1 MKKGHLITIF
11 FMIFVLAIV
20 GCHASCAASAAE
32 SIYMQKNNDTFTWDN
47 ATIYFAITDRF
58 YNANEENDHSYG
70 RSLGEID
77 ADEYKT
83 RVGTFHGGDLEGL
96 TEKIKEGY
104 FDKLGA
110 NVIWFTAPY
119 EQIHGAVCGDGFK
132 HYAYHGYY
140 PLDFTKIDENMGTE
154 EEVKEFVDTAHE
166 HGIRVIMDIVMNH
179 VGYADPVTAA
189 EYGFGGVTSEWKEIY
204 YNTPETD
211 YNWIMDYSS
220 LATAGKAT
228 LNSDADWSNW
238 WGNNWVRAVTGRY
251 QGYEG
256 SQFSDNYTLCLGG
269 LPDIKTEVTVDNG
282 IPPILQTKWE
292 KEGRLEQES
301 RELDEFF
308 CTSGLKRKNVNYLVK
323 WLTDYVREYGI
334 DGFRCDSVKHVEM
347 EHWKTLKEQANI
359 ALVDWRKNNPDNVA
373 ANWDEEFWMVG
384 EDFDFNNNKDM
395 HFTQGGF
402 DAMVNLQFQ
411 NYSYCQSE
419 TLDGT
424 YANYSEKIQDDGFN
438 MLSYISS
445 HDMGLGNRTKT
456 GGTALLLCPGA
467 VQIYY
472 GDESGRTTNGIEG
485 EQGWRTQ
492 MNWETVDTKVL
503 EHYQILGQFRKN
515 HPAIASGV
523 HNMISTSPY
532 TFSRTSEEYDDKVVV
547 SVPKTVGTW
556 FIPVSDIFSE
566 GEIVRDFYTGKEY
579 QVSAGSVQVECDN
592 NCVILLESTGVIK
605 ASVGAKLVANTLP
618 YKTETITVRLYENDL
633 AEAYYSINEGKI
645 YTKYMAGKMVTFG
658 GGTAYGDTVTLLLKG
673 IKTDGTLIEKKYN
686 YQRCEEPTE
695 AKFSISVLKSEFNEA
710 PYCYIYTSNGTYKN
724 EYPGELMGDDGE
736 YWTLQDDELEAGYV
750 ILSQGDWRSTE
761 HGAHGMEITGRKVY
775 SKETQN
781 IREKTENYGIVT
793 VRYEDV
799 DGNLL
804 KTVYRKGVVGTS
816 YKTSSAYIYGYFLRE
831 EPENALGIYG
841 EDMITVV
848 YRYVK
853 DTSVKDITL
862 VPTEEPL
869 VIPTITPTVTSTP
882 VPAKMAAGE
891 FTYTI
896 KSGSKK
902 LNLTSTGRKTTYKTY
917 LNKKITIKA
926 GSAEGNVYYQVV
938 KSGKKVSSKGWK
950 KVNRTITINS
960 SVKAAIY
967 IKYTSNEKTVV
978 KRTKGFVLDTEAP
991 SVKVSKTGKIIAKD
1005 NLSGI
1010 KSIKDGKKTVKNNS
1024 TLKKGLHKVTV
1035 TDKAGNKKTIKVIIT
1050 DDEK

>member
-1 MKKGHLITIF
+1 MKKEYLIKIF
-11 FMIFVLAIV
+11 FMIFAVAIV
-20 GCHASCAASAAE
+20 GCHASCAASAIE
-32 SIYMQKNNDTFTWDN
+32 NIYIQKSDDTFTWDN

-58 YNANEENDHSYG
+58 YNANEANDHSYG
-70 RSLGEID
+70 RCVDEID

-96 TEKIKEGY
+96 TEKIEEGY
-104 FDKLGA
+104 FDKLGV

-119 EQIHGAVCGDGFK
+119 EQIHGAVCSDGFK

-140 PLDFTKIDENMGTE
+140 PLDFTKIDGNMGNE
-154 EEVKEFVDTAHE
+154 ESVREFVDTAHE
-166 HGIRVIMDIVMNH
+166 HGIRVLMDIVMNH

-189 EYGFGGVTSEWKEIY
+189 EYGFGEVTSDWKEIY

-211 YNWIMDYSS
+211 YNWTMDYSS
-220 LATAGKAT
+220 LSSNEKAT
-228 LNSDADWSNW
+228 LNSNADWSNW

-269 LPDIKTEVTVDNG
+269 LPDIKTEVTADNG

-292 KEGRLEQES
+292 KEGRLEQET

-308 CTSGLKRKNVNYLVK
+308 RISQLKRKNVNYLVK

-334 DGFRCDSVKHVEM
+334 DGFRCDSVKHVEI
-347 EHWKTLKEQANI
+347 EHWKTLKEQADI
-359 ALVDWRKNNPDNVA
+359 ALLDWRKNNPDNVA
-373 ANWDEEFWMVG
+373 AKWDEEFWMVG
-384 EDFDFNNNKDM
+384 ENFDFNNNKDM
-395 HFTQGGF
+395 HFTQGKF
-402 DAMVNLQFQ
+402 DAMINLQFQ
-411 NYSYCQSE
+411 NYSYCRSE
-419 TLDGT
+419 TLEGT
-424 YANYSEKIQDDGFN
+424 YANYSEKIQDAGFN
-438 MLSYISS
+438 MVSYISS
-445 HDMGLGNRTKT
+445 HDMGLGSRTKI

-472 GDESGRTTNGIEG
+472 GDESGRTTNGIKG

-492 MNWETVDTKVL
+492 MNWETADTEVL

-523 HNMISTSPY
+523 HNMVSTAPY
-532 TFSRTSEEYDDKVVV
+532 TFSRISEAYEDKVVV
-547 SVPKTVGTW
+547 SVPKTAGTW
-556 FIPVSDIFSE
+556 FVPVSGIFSE

-579 QVSAGSVQVECDN
+579 QVSAGSIQAECDD
-592 NCVILLESTGVIK
+592 NCVILLEGTGVIK
-605 ASVGAKLVANTLP
+605 PSVGAKLVANTLP
-618 YKTETITVRLYENDL
+618 YKTETITVKLYENDL
-633 AEAYYSINEGKI
+633 AEAYYSTNEGKT
-645 YTKYMAGKMVTFG
+645 YTKYVQGKMVIFG

-673 IKTDGTLIEKKYN
+673 IKADGTLIEKKYS

-695 AKFSISVLKSEFNEA
+695 AKFSISVLKSEFDEA
-710 PYCYIYTSNGTYKN
+710 PYCYIYTANGTYKS
-724 EYPGELMGDDGE
+724 EYPGEIMKNDGN
-736 YWTLQDDELEAGYV
+736 YWTLRDDELEAGYA

-761 HGAHGMEITGRKVY
+761 HGAPGMEITGRKVY

-781 IREKTENYGIVT
+781 IREKKENYGIVA
-793 VRYEDV
+793 VRYEDT

-831 EPENALGIYG
+831 EPENAEGIYG
-841 EDMITVV
+841 QDMITVV

-853 DTSVKDITL
+853 NTLVKNITL
-862 VPTEEPL
+862 YPTENPL
-869 VIPTITPTVTSTP
+869 FIPTVAPTVTSAS
-882 VPAKMAAGE
+882 VPTKMVTQK

-902 LNLTSTGRKTTYKTY
+902 LNLISTGRKTTHKIY
-917 LNKKITIKA
+917 LNKKIILKV

-938 KSGKKVSSKGWK
+938 KTGKKVSAKHWK
-950 KVNRTITINS
+950 KVNKTIIIS
-960 SVKAAIY
+960 SNVKAAIY
-967 IKYTSNEKTVV
+967 MKYTSNGKTV
-978 KRTKGFVLDTEAP
+978 TKKTKSFVLDTKAP
-991 SVKVSKTGKIIAKD
+991 SIKVLKTGKIVVKD

-1010 KSIKDGKKTVKNNS
+1010 KSIKDGKNTIKNNS
-1024 TLKKGLHKVTV
+1024 VLKKGIHKITA
-1035 TDKAGNKKTIKVIIT
+1035 TDRAGNKKTMEVKVM
-1050 DDEK
+1050 KK